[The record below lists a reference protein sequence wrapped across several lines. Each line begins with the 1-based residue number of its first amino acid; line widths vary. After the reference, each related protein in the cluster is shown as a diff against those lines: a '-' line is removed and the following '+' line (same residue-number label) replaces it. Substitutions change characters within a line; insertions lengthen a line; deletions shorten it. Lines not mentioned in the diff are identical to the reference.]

1 MSAQKKLAVFLR
13 LYIKARKKLD
23 TQEIKNMTLD
33 QLLLQIGL
41 DKTFIENA
49 EDSDIDKVVHQLDTL
64 YKEQMEV
71 DLLIKQVRYLST
83 SDLKSTKLI
92 KLQSKLAVKT
102 SVIDTSLIKFN
113 ADNLE
118 IKARI
123 AKKMGDEKTAD
134 ELHSAAEA
142 IANDA
147 AVALENLKIVQDE
160 QKALNDELRQSNQPK
175 KPDKNKERGSQAT
188 IEKNT
193 EASSRTRNTSV
204 STRASNESRAKISN
218 ESGSHSQARGSSIA
232 VNNGSISNMSRAK
245 ISNESAAA
253 SRSGTKRTEISQ
265 SKEPK
270 RSKPTVPKL
279 AENGAVKELN
289 DKKKVAQEAAAKK
302 IAQDAAKIAQEA
314 AAKKIAQDAAK
325 IAQEA
330 AKKIAQEAAAK
341 KIAQEAA
348 KIAASAGSG
357 GSTKAANLVAAAD
370 ELMELECQPYKLV
383 LKPVLG
389 QKSTKV
395 RDVLKKCNGPLTKV
409 PGVYDGCGFT
419 APWQGQH
426 TYDVWGNDVII
437 GPGIDHF
444 WECTSYKSQIYWGQH
459 HICAACFYEMCRLK
473 ANGDLDDNTMD
484 MMIN

>member
-204 STRASNESRAKISN
+204 STRASNKSRAKISN
-218 ESGSHSQARGSSIA
+218 ESGSPSQARGSSIA
-232 VNNGSISNMSRAK
+232 VNNGSISNKSRAK

-270 RSKPTVPKL
+270 RSKPTVHKL

-289 DKKKVAQEAAAKK
+289 AKKKVAQDAAAKEAAAKK
-302 IAQDAAKIAQEA
+302 IAQDAADKEA
-314 AAKKIAQDAAK
+314 AAKKIAAEKIKETIELNCRTQGLDRPLVYATKKNRRGACVSHSKTKPGEISKYCKGKHPDLFGTLCSDICTRWPKKQTDPFGHDLTVPHFFECRGRSEEEAK
-325 IAQEA
+325 NKLEA
-330 AKKIAQEAAAK
+330 
-341 KIAQEAA
+341 
-348 KIAASAGSG
+348 SG
-357 GSTKAANLVAAAD
+357 NW
-370 ELMELECQPYKLV
+370 
-383 LKPVLG
+383 
-389 QKSTKV
+389 
-395 RDVLKKCNGPLTKV
+395 
-409 PGVYDGCGFT
+409 GV
-419 APWQGQH
+419 H
-426 TYDVWGNDVII
+426 V
-437 GPGIDHF
+437 
-444 WECTSYKSQIYWGQH
+444 
-459 HICAACFYEMCRLK
+459 ICARHFYDCCMNATDAQRK
-473 ANGDLDDNTMD
+473 KMST
-484 MMIN
+484 